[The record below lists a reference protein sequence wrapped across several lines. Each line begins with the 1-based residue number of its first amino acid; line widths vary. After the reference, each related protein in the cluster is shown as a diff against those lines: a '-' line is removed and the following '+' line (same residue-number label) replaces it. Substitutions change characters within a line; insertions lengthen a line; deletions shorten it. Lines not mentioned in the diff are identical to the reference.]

1 MLKKI
6 EKKNGCKDSTE
17 RKKKQDYMYVCIEEQ
32 IADTSVEPSSIN
44 NENHFKNM
52 PNVPA

>member
-6 EKKNGCKDSTE
+6 EKIDAKTVQKE
-17 RKKKQDYMYVCIEEQ
+17 KKKQDYMHVCIEEQ
-32 IADTSVEPSSIN
+32 IADTRVEPSSIN

-52 PNVPA
+52 PSVPA

>member
-6 EKKNGCKDSTE
+6 EKMDAKTVQKEKKNH
-17 RKKKQDYMYVCIEEQ
+17 MYVCIEEQ

>member
-6 EKKNGCKDSTE
+6 EKKMDAKTVQKE
-17 RKKKQDYMYVCIEEQ
+17 KKKKDYMYVCIEEQ